1 MAGDKHQSS
10 HFLIPLLT
18 ANIMKII
25 IIVVIAA
32 LTDTHVATTVAAD
45 RPATSSIRRHRTT
58 SVVKSDEIYDPYLG
72 LAVSSHHKEQQ
83 QHSRRV
89 LQPEN
94 QQGDDE
100 TKPGD
105 GNAAAAE
112 EEEGKPPKEEEE
124 EKESPA
130 AAGNANPNLM
140 AQQPGKDDEQT
151 DDKPAKVEMTD
162 EDDMILPPIIMD
174 NMSLSMPPADI
185 MSMPDVSS
193 ESSISMSMMTII
205 PTYSPTA
212 IEGIMPTY
220 MPTPAIVLSEEEE
233 SGATSSMKL
242 GTTIAVV
249 AVWTVAGMTLFL

>member
-1 MAGDKHQSS
+1 M
-10 HFLIPLLT
+10 
-18 ANIMKII
+18 N
-25 IIVVIAA
+25 VIAA
-32 LTDTHVATTVAAD
+32 ITTILLSTHVVTVVAAD
-45 RPATSSIRRHRTT
+45 RLATSSIRRHRTT

-72 LAVSSHHKEQQ
+72 LAVSHHKEQQQ

-94 QQGDDE
+94 QQDDDK

-105 GNAAAAE
+105 GNAAAA
-112 EEEGKPPKEEEE
+112 EEGKPPKEEEE

-130 AAGNANPNLM
+130 TDGNANPNLM
-140 AQQPGKDDEQT
+140 AQQPGKDDEPV
-151 DDKPAKVEMTD
+151 DDKPAKDEMTD
-162 EDDMILPPIIMD
+162 EDNMILPPMTMD
-174 NMSLSMPPADI
+174 DMSLSMPPFD

-193 ESSISMSMMTII
+193 ESSMSMSMETII
-205 PTYSPTA
+205 PTYSPTV

-220 MPTPAIVLSEEEE
+220 MPMPTPAIVVSEEEE

>member
-1 MAGDKHQSS
+1 
-10 HFLIPLLT
+10 
-18 ANIMKII
+18 MKII
-25 IIVVIAA
+25 VIVVIAA
-32 LTDTHVATTVAAD
+32 LTDTHAVMTVAAD

-58 SVVKSDEIYDPYLG
+58 SVVKSDEIFDPYLG
-72 LAVSSHHKEQQ
+72 FLAVSHHKEQ

-94 QQGDDE
+94 QQGNDE
-100 TKPGD
+100 TMPGD
-105 GNAAAAE
+105 GNAAAE
-112 EEEGKPPKEEEE
+112 EEEEKPPKEEEE

-130 AAGNANPNLM
+130 ADGNANPNLM
-140 AQQPGKDDEQT
+140 AQQPGKDEEQA

-162 EDDMILPPIIMD
+162 EDNMILPPVMMD

-193 ESSISMSMMTII
+193 ESSMSMSMMTII
-205 PTYSPTA
+205 PTYSPTV

-220 MPTPAIVLSEEEE
+220 MPTPAIVVSEEEE

>member
-1 MAGDKHQSS
+1 
-10 HFLIPLLT
+10 
-18 ANIMKII
+18 MKII
-25 IIVVIAA
+25 VIAA
-32 LTDTHVATTVAAD
+32 ITTILLSTHVVTVVAAD
-45 RPATSSIRRHRTT
+45 RPAASSIRRHRTT

-72 LAVSSHHKEQQ
+72 SLAVSSHHKEQQ

-112 EEEGKPPKEEEE
+112 EGKPPKEEE
-124 EKESPA
+124 KESLPA
-130 AAGNANPNLM
+130 ADGNANPNLM

-162 EDDMILPPIIMD
+162 EDNMILPPIMMD
-174 NMSLSMPPADI
+174 DMSLSMPPADI

-193 ESSISMSMMTII
+193 ESSMSMSMMTII
-205 PTYSPTA
+205 PTYSPTV
-212 IEGIMPTY
+212 IEGIVPTY
-220 MPTPAIVLSEEEE
+220 MPTPAIVVSEEEE

-242 GTTIAVV
+242 GATIAVV